1 MRKII
6 FKVIKWI
13 LLALILILAVMVVW
27 NYACKRNEAGKV
39 KDAYGKS
46 VEVAGKNMVVDIK
59 GEENE
64 TTIILLPGWG
74 SPSPV
79 LEFLPLAEQ
88 LSEEYRVVTIEP
100 FGYGLSDVAGTERNI
115 DTIVE
120 ELHECVKE
128 SCCNQYYLGA
138 FSFPVYILCT
148 GLMYIRKRCKALSE
162 LTLLCQSN
170 RMRSRFLLVW

>member
-13 LLALILILAVMVVW
+13 LLVLILILAVIVVW

-39 KDAYGKS
+39 KDAYGQF
-46 VEVAGKNMVVDIK
+46 VEVAGKNMVVDIN

-88 LSEEYRVVTIEP
+88 LS
-100 FGYGLSDVAGTERNI
+100 
-115 DTIVE
+115 
-120 ELHECVKE
+120 K
-128 SCCNQYYLGA
+128 
-138 FSFPVYILCT
+138 
-148 GLMYIRKRCKALSE
+148 
-162 LTLLCQSN
+162 
-170 RMRSRFLLVW
+170 

>member
-1 MRKII
+1 MDIAGAYSYFGSNGGMELCLQEK
-6 FKVIKWI
+6 
-13 LLALILILAVMVVW
+13 
-27 NYACKRNEAGKV
+27 EAGKV

-100 FGYGLSDVAGTERNI
+100 
-115 DTIVE
+115 
-120 ELHECVKE
+120 
-128 SCCNQYYLGA
+128 
-138 FSFPVYILCT
+138 
-148 GLMYIRKRCKALSE
+148 
-162 LTLLCQSN
+162 
-170 RMRSRFLLVW
+170 VWLWAI